1 MAAGGGEQA
10 SPVGVE
16 SVRALLTDL
25 RASIS
30 QDIMKETLFVGFIH
44 CALACFIVHEKHEAD
59 PQREPPLSDYFQPG
73 KGFNPFSVRTAYERY
88 VPMGALLAELS
99 FAEPPIG
106 RLPSSHVE
114 ASALL
119 QIDPRNR
126 VEVWRKAV
134 ESNPSAKVITSKCLA
149 GGVERNPWAKQH
161 KDCHIDDE
169 ELDQFVRFLMFSE
182 AFQQLSPQAR
192 DELGITSTRL
202 SCYDR
207 GCNQFEVA
215 LRLRVQE
222 LLENQEREEAFFLVI
237 FVTVFSS
244 YEYLKGKFLK
254 NLVGNEKDPAPFFW
268 PRREHWPQIEEHLL
282 LMVKVEDATEGSVV
296 LTEWFGM
303 SPAYYGFGQAVDAE
317 RRHLLEALLAGKNS
331 FNTALERTTAHG
343 LFGDAKI
350 LAMEDLMDVETGQ
363 GVQDFLEWL
372 TTPNSHQRLGKK
384 PKPLGWG
391 ALWGNVVTARLVNT
405 GLFPECDF
413 VPALSSGSEK
423 TLKAIF
429 PRATGKGVRLV
440 YPTLA
445 VQAATRLRDLGWEGL
460 GFLPAEVKKLPMSV
474 LEHALCKAQSKGPTV
489 GAAPHSWQ
497 DCLKSAFPEETE
509 LALVSSLLERTEPM
523 DIAPSLAQECVQA
536 FWDVVKADQAIE
548 GAIGVVGKRCIEL
561 MERKCNMA
569 KLLHLGVN
577 TLNNAEG
584 KTFWASLQECADFT
598 DGLPKWIRGM
608 ILSSDRTRRNYLRLG
623 VFVSE
628 WPPEF
633 VTRLATVCCDIARP
647 NGRRIGVR
655 GLVGFL
661 KGDLTGWTSSEG
673 QEELVKQISSH
684 RTVWV
689 AYDEGN
695 RLLFEEDGA
704 DGSVVAAHQDP
715 AEGGHAERFLQ
726 DVDLAELPTLPNDG
740 ARVSTEDGAPQ
751 DHGDG
756 EPSVGADVEEDDE
769 MPGLCTRRASRPT
782 RSASLDATL
791 DATLGNPGEGRAGAG
806 GPAHGNRVRRAR
818 STSRALG
825 TIEPPEWIP
834 PVVKNLLKDP
844 TEYLDTLKVNNIKG
858 WTPPY
863 HDEFPG
869 KVYED
874 KIVSTNPLF
883 LVIDPKPDEVYYIYS
898 AHRLLLEGWGYP
910 KLPYLVVAVLP
921 APGSNRYFHNES
933 SWEAFG
939 KVMETLAP
947 KLREEGNRNIMVDI
961 CNRRFSTHDLDK
973 RCYATR
979 AARLSVPALG
989 KWFMETF
996 TFPSETPPREW
1007 IHEENVLGQVFAK
1020 PGNFGDLWKAS
1031 QWKVSNEAGLP
1042 CEPTLGDLI
1051 LATAPKRKSL
1061 FLLAFNSTLTWRHTH
1076 THIKGEA
1083 HSIQQQGIGAKHTGL
1098 NRDCCTMMW
1107 QALQSLLARVEDK
1120 Y

>member
-577 TLNNAEG
+577 TLNTAEG
-584 KTFWASLQECADFT
+584 KTFWASLHECADFT
-598 DGLPKWIRGM
+598 DKKAVRALRKEEFESTVAKNV
-608 ILSSDRTRRNYLRLG
+608 LSSVLGAKDSRFTASEKHSDLVWLHLVEAIEKHFVNESEAFADLFRLTDITLECPEDANDLLFVTLEHLIKPGSDARAWLDSSGREFPNDGKRALLEISRRLDDQTEPLDALQLLIEIRFEANVDPDARIRRFNELVADASHQLG
-623 VFVSE
+623 VPLKPGVGKKHFLSALDNDFFSAEYIAYRKGKGKFYRVGAKNNVESAFHVATETFVPKCMLAECAGCFHGASE
-628 WPPEF
+628 CPTLSMNLYSADDDTVRRSYLAEF
-633 VTRLATVCCDIARP
+633 VTAEMQAAYDDEDDDAFCDICDAYGKAEVHKGPSANTFPSTAATAREPSLPHSFVAKDATV
-647 NGRRIGVR
+647 
-655 GLVGFL
+655 
-661 KGDLTGWTSSEG
+661 T
-673 QEELVKQISSH
+673 
-684 RTVWV
+684 
-689 AYDEGN
+689 
-695 RLLFEEDGA
+695 
-704 DGSVVAAHQDP
+704 AA
-715 AEGGHAERFLQ
+715 
-726 DVDLAELPTLPNDG
+726 
-740 ARVSTEDGAPQ
+740 
-751 DHGDG
+751 
-756 EPSVGADVEEDDE
+756 
-769 MPGLCTRRASRPT
+769 
-782 RSASLDATL
+782 
-791 DATLGNPGEGRAGAG
+791 
-806 GPAHGNRVRRAR
+806 
-818 STSRALG
+818 
-825 TIEPPEWIP
+825 P
-834 PVVKNLLKDP
+834 PVVNDEEKPQFIVDKKVAFRTASVVHSDLWRDWESPVVMDMTP
-844 TEYLDTLKVNNIKG
+844 TQDCGHFDSFTDIAENAIGEPVD
-858 WTPPY
+858 
-863 HDEFPG
+863 DAD
-869 KVYED
+869 VYED
-874 KIVSTNPLF
+874 ALPEEPYVFT
-883 LVIDPKPDEVYYIYS
+883 EVQYS
-898 AHRLLLEGWGYP
+898 
-910 KLPYLVVAVLP
+910 
-921 APGSNRYFHNES
+921 
-933 SWEAFG
+933 
-939 KVMETLAP
+939 
-947 KLREEGNRNIMVDI
+947 I
-961 CNRRFSTHDLDK
+961 
-973 RCYATR
+973 
-979 AARLSVPALG
+979 
-989 KWFMETF
+989 
-996 TFPSETPPREW
+996 
-1007 IHEENVLGQVFAK
+1007 
-1020 PGNFGDLWKAS
+1020 
-1031 QWKVSNEAGLP
+1031 
-1042 CEPTLGDLI
+1042 
-1051 LATAPKRKSL
+1051 
-1061 FLLAFNSTLTWRHTH
+1061 
-1076 THIKGEA
+1076 
-1083 HSIQQQGIGAKHTGL
+1083 
-1098 NRDCCTMMW
+1098 
-1107 QALQSLLARVEDK
+1107 
-1120 Y
+1120 